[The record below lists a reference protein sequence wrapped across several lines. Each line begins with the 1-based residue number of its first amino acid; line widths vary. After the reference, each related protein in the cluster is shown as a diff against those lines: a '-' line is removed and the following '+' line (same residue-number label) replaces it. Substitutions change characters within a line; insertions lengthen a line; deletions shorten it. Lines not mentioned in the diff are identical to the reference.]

1 MLIPSLYATSLR
13 TQSLRPVRVPSD
25 QNTRW
30 RLPHHFSPLRDK
42 EFLVSPHLLD
52 IYPLHLRVDNRRY
65 AAHVRQ
71 KDPKHKKVIVLMQ
84 ASTVLEQKSQIK
96 HFKVSKANNT
106 FPFWF
111 THSLP
116 TDPVNLLLLNV
127 LVPLES
133 IKNRIQLFTNTLTGN
148 LKTLIA

>member
-1 MLIPSLYATSLR
+1 
-13 TQSLRPVRVPSD
+13 
-25 QNTRW
+25 
-30 RLPHHFSPLRDK
+30 
-42 EFLVSPHLLD
+42 
-52 IYPLHLRVDNRRY
+52 
-65 AAHVRQ
+65 
-71 KDPKHKKVIVLMQ
+71 MQ

-96 HFKVSKANNT
+96 HFKVSKANNA
-106 FPFWF
+106 FPFRF
-111 THSLP
+111 THSYP